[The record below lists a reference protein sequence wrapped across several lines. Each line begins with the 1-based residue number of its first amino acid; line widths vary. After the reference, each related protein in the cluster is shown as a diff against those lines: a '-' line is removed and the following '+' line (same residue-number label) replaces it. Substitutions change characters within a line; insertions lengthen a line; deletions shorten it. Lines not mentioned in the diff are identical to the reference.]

1 MNILLFTTVH
11 SADDQ
16 SSGGRDVQ
24 KSIASA
30 INRRLNE
37 LGLRFAEPFDPA
49 ALRSNTP
56 MPLTLLHPFGSAE
69 VDVHYSPAGH
79 AAPLGD
85 DGNPEA
91 HRVPFVLGSRISA
104 PNAEALRERG
114 INFLD
119 RAGNAYVRFGGVFI
133 DIRGRVA
140 EDALN
145 HSSRPDGAVA
155 NLWSPKRAQVV
166 FALLTWEE
174 LVHATLRE
182 IAAAA
187 GVSLGQAKHTV
198 DLLESAELLN
208 RGHAWYPHQR
218 NTLIERWAD
227 EYPGGLG
234 RHLAWHSL
242 RGETHDLEGSTIPV
256 YVSGETAS
264 RWIINPETV
273 TIYAD
278 ELPMTLIQQN
288 RWKAETERPTVFL
301 RHKFWTAPGDESVGV
316 HTAPWL
322 LVYADLM
329 ATGQGRLRE
338 AARELRQEHV

>member
-1 MNILLFTTVH
+1 M
-11 SADDQ
+11 Q
-16 SSGGRDVQ
+16 Q
-24 KSIASA
+24 SIANA
-30 INRRLNE
+30 IERHLSE
-37 LGLRFAEPFDPA
+37 LELRFAEPFDA
-49 ALRSNTP
+49 ATLRSSTP
-56 MPLTLLHPFGSAE
+56 MPLTLLHPLGSAA
-69 VDVHYSPAGH
+69 VDVHYSSAGH
-79 AAPLGD
+79 APPLRDIGD
-85 DGNPEA
+85 SEA
-91 HRVPFVLGSRISA
+91 RRVPFVLSSRISA
-104 PNAEALRERG
+104 RNAEELRERG
-114 INFLD
+114 INFID

-140 EDALN
+140 EDEVS
-145 HSSRPDGAVA
+145 HSSRPDVALA

-182 IAAAA
+182 IAAVA

-208 RGHAWYPHQR
+208 RGRAWYPYQR
-218 NTLIERWAD
+218 NTLIERWAE

-242 RGETHDLEGSTIPV
+242 RGETRDLEGSTIPV

-264 RWIINPETV
+264 SWIINPETV

-288 RWKAETERPTVFL
+288 RWKAETERPDVFL
-301 RHKFWTAPGDESVGV
+301 RHKFWTAPGEESVGV

-329 ATGQGRLRE
+329 ASGHGRLRE